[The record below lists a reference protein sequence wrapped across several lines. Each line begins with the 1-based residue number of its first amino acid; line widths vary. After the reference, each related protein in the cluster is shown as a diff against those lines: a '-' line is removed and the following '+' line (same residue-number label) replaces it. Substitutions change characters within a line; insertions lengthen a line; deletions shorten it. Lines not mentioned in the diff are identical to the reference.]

1 MAKTD
6 MTEAL
11 LLKTKQKRT
20 KKYNYFIGID
30 ISKNELD
37 YAVLHNK
44 QLLFHRESKN
54 HPDDIL
60 TFIAELKTLSMFNMS
75 KSIFCMEQTGI
86 YCNHLLKCLKK
97 HKANIVIENPLQIKN
112 STGLIRGKNDKI
124 DSIRIAQY
132 AQKNCD
138 DLRLWLDKRPVM
150 IDLAALYSLRNKML
164 SLQVAL
170 KTPLR
175 DQAVFLSKRFQ
186 RMNLQLCQSSI
197 DSIKNDLIKINNHID
212 QLIDSDLHLKRL
224 LEIIT
229 SVPNIG
235 KITAIAIINSTNE
248 FRNIQCP
255 RKFACYSG
263 VAPFEKES
271 GLSKGKASV
280 SHIAN
285 KKMKSLLHICA
296 LGALRYD
303 NEMRAYYLR
312 KTTMEGKPPMVVI
325 NAIRSK
331 LILRIFS
338 CVNKDRLYV
347 KNTKI
352 NDPP

>member
-1 MAKTD
+1 
-6 MTEAL
+6 MTENL
-11 LLKTKQKRT
+11 VLNNEQKRT

-37 YAVLHNK
+37 YAVFYNN
-44 QLLFHRESKN
+44 QLLFHREAKN
-54 HPDDIL
+54 HPDDIVA
-60 TFIAELKTLSMFNMS
+60 FIAELKMLSKFSIS

-86 YCNHLLKCLKK
+86 YSNHLLKCLKK
-97 HKANIVIENPLQIKN
+97 LKANIVVENPLQIQN
-112 STGLIRGKNDKI
+112 SNGLIRGKHDKI

-132 AQKNCD
+132 AQKNCY
-138 DLRLWLDKRPVM
+138 DLRLWMAKRPVM
-150 IDLAALYSLRNKML
+150 LDLASLYSLRNKML
-164 SLQVAL
+164 SLKVAL

-175 DQAVFLSKRFQ
+175 EQAIFLGKGIQ
-186 RMNLQLCQSSI
+186 KLNLQLCESSME
-197 DSIKNDLIKINNHID
+197 SIKNDLIKINKHID
-212 QLIDSDLHLKRL
+212 QLIDSDLRLKRL

-263 VAPFEKES
+263 VAPFAKES
-271 GLSKGKASV
+271 GLHKGKARI

-285 KKMKSLLHICA
+285 KKMKALLHICA

-303 NEMRAYYLR
+303 TEMKAYYLR
-312 KTTMEGKPPMVVI
+312 KTTVEGKPPMVVI

-331 LILRIFS
+331 LILRVFA
-338 CVNKDRLYV
+338 CVNKDTLYV
-347 KNTKI
+347 RLPKI
-352 NDPP
+352 NEPAN